1 MTFGGISEASGSAA
15 SSWKMSQSARYAER
29 PHDARKYSIHGGNV
43 APIHGTVNAS
53 RYVGWRSPGRA
64 GRASSAAA
72 ASAALSSA
80 DVGDGEDGA
89 RAPNFR
95 SLPVPCRHGLV
106 RHTAP
111 ATHRPSRTSQA
122 RVSKDTIEK

>member
-1 MTFGGISEASGSAA
+1 
-15 SSWKMSQSARYAER
+15 MSQSARYAER
-29 PHDARKYSIHGGNV
+29 PHDARKYSIHGGKL

-53 RYVGWRSPGRA
+53 RYVGCRSPGRA

-72 ASAALSSA
+72 ASAAAAALSSA

>member
-1 MTFGGISEASGSAA
+1 
-15 SSWKMSQSARYAER
+15 MSQSARYAER
-29 PHDARKYSIHGGNV
+29 PHDARKYSIHGGKL

-72 ASAALSSA
+72 ASAAGSA
-80 DVGDGEDGA
+80 AVGDGEDGA

-95 SLPVPCRHGLV
+95 SLPVPCRHGLTCWSACSRSLAESASAWPPRLV
-106 RHTAP
+106 TTGAQLPSTTA
-111 ATHRPSRTSQA
+111 
-122 RVSKDTIEK
+122 